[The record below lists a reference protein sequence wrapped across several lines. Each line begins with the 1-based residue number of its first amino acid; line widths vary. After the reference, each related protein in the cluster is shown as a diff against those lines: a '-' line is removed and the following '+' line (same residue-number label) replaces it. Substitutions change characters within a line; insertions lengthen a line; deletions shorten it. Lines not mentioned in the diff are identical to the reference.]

1 MNKNNPLLQEALGY
15 AKRGWYVFPT
25 REVPSEPF
33 MKDGKMTINKVKSPY
48 TPLGFLNS
56 SIDYNEICNWW
67 KRYPNAGIGIDCG
80 KSNLIVLDL
89 DVRKGKDGFTSFSK
103 LKISDDGA
111 LHAITPSGGLHIIY
125 SGQSNSHADVENG
138 LDVRSKGAYI
148 VAPPSWITEDD
159 GSITKYSK
167 VDDWSRTPVSAPDN
181 LDELIDELRGYNR
194 KDVAHNPNRNTNESP
209 ESLLNRVSVAIYKLP
224 SFFYDDYFKWIT
236 VGMAL
241 KNDLGDR
248 AFSLWDE
255 WSQQSDKYD
264 GKRIRSKWDTF
275 KPSNV
280 TVATIFYNAKVYS
293 NE

>member
-33 MKDGKMTINKVKSPY
+33 MKDGVMTINKVKSPY
-48 TPLGFLNS
+48 ISGGFLNS
-56 SIDYNEICNWW
+56 STDYNEISYWW

-103 LKISDDGA
+103 LNISDEGA

-125 SGQSNSHADVENG
+125 SGQSNSHVDVENG

-209 ESLLNRVSVAIYKLP
+209 ESLLKRVSVAIYKLP

-255 WSQQSDKYD
+255 WSQQSDKYN
-264 GKRIRSKWDTF
+264 GKRIHSKWDTF